1 MRTFPAAAIAC
12 AALTPALFAQ
22 QATFSSRAEA
32 VRVDVSVTQRG
43 RPVAGLTAADF
54 EVFDNG
60 VRQALLL
67 VDTEDIP
74 VDLVMALDTSGS
86 VTGDRLEDL
95 RGASQTALGFLTARD
110 RAGLLTFS
118 EEVTLRTPLTA
129 DVDAL
134 RAALDMPF
142 AGGRTALIDAAYA
155 SLVQAD
161 GGAGRALAIMF
172 SDGVDTASWLRA
184 EDVIETA
191 KRLDVVMFGIST
203 GAPKRN
209 VLDELADASGGDLI
223 RIESTRELTAAL
235 RKLMTEFR
243 QRYLLSYTP
252 EGVARG
258 GWHKIDVRVKRRGM
272 SVKARAGYFSS

>member
-1 MRTFPAAAIAC
+1 MRRLPAAAIVC
-12 AALTPALFAQ
+12 AALTPALLAQ

-54 EVFDNG
+54 DVFDNG
-60 VRQALLL
+60 VRQELLL

-74 VDLVMALDTSGS
+74 IDLVMALDTSGS
-86 VTGDRLEDL
+86 VSGDRLDDL
-95 RGASQTALGFLTARD
+95 RDASQTALGFLTPRD

-118 EEVTLRTPLTA
+118 HEVAQRSPLTE
-129 DVDAL
+129 DFDAL
-134 RAALDMPF
+134 RRALEVPLNS
-142 AGGRTALIDAAYA
+142 GRTALVDAAYA
-155 SLVQAD
+155 ALAQAD
-161 GGAGRALAIMF
+161 GGTGRALAIMF

-223 RIESTRELTAAL
+223 RIESTRELTATL

-243 QRYLLSYTP
+243 QRYLLSFTP
-252 EGVARG
+252 QGVERG
-258 GWHKIDVRVKRRGM
+258 GWHKLEVRVKRRGHA
-272 SVKARAGYFSS
+272 VKARAGYFSS